1 MKNILKNNRN
11 HTPKFIISISVDFSW
26 VDYGG
31 LSFSI
36 FNLIPFLTIHI

>member
-1 MKNILKNNRN
+1 MKNTLKNNRN
-11 HTPKFIISISVDFSW
+11 RTPKYIRSIPVDFSW